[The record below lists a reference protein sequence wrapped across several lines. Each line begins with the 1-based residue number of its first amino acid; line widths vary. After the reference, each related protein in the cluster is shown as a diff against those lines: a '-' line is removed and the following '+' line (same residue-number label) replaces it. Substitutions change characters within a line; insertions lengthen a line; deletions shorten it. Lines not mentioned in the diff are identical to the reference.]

1 MQGRFVMRRLFVVIV
16 AGAAVSGCTSFSLDT
31 FRSTPP
37 PVTVQLDSIPPG
49 ADAVTSV
56 GPGCK
61 TPCSVQIPSTN
72 TFSVTFTLPKFQ
84 PATIPVTVTVNPGDF
99 TTPATTVIDPNPVVV
114 ELQPLGPPPRRVAKR
129 AAPRRAP
136 PAAPP
141 AAPPPAA
148 GSPFPPPG
156 SR

>member
-16 AGAAVSGCTSFSLDT
+16 AGAAVSGCTSFSVDS
-31 FRSTPP
+31 FRSPPP

-49 ADAVTSV
+49 AEAVTSV

-61 TPCSVQIPSTN
+61 TPCSVQIPPTN
-72 TFSVTFTLPKFQ
+72 AFSVTFTLPKFQ

-99 TTPATTVIDPNPVVV
+99 TTPATTIIDPNPVVA

-129 AAPRRAP
+129 AARRAP
-136 PAAPP
+136 A

-148 GSPFPPPG
+148 AAAPAESPFPAPA